1 MFLVKRQLIHVA
13 SEWYIDGKELL
24 FYTQLTVTTGFMLY
38 SVGKGKMDVLFFF
51 FKHAHHI

>member
-1 MFLVKRQLIHVA
+1 MFLVKRQLTHVA

-51 FKHAHHI
+51 

>member
-51 FKHAHHI
+51 F